1 MTSEYSKENEKILRE
16 LLEKLKQY
24 FNAAWTIKNIVYTLD
39 DIPEFLEMIDYLD
52 SNQNLTKIDI
62 KNKAIDIAYNSYK
75 GERE

>member
-1 MTSEYSKENEKILRE
+1 MFAKSINHLKTYLYSIL
-16 LLEKLKQY
+16 
-24 FNAAWTIKNIVYTLD
+24 WTIKSIVYTLD

-62 KNKAIDIAYNSYK
+62 KNKAVDIAYNSYK